1 MLAKGKA
8 KMSVFIELQDAFTK
22 EVFCVNSNHIVCV
35 MPYEQEHAQ
44 PEFRQQ
50 QPEEFNSK
58 TCATLFLTDGRKII
72 VFDQDAY
79 IASHDYTSFS
89 YGEHITASGNMKK
102 LLNTELTRMF
112 QGMHV
117 SYFSGH
123 L

>member
-1 MLAKGKA
+1 
-8 KMSVFIELQDAFTK
+8 MSVFIELQDAFTK
-22 EVFCVNSNHIVCV
+22 EVFCVNSNHIVRL
-35 MPYEQEHAQ
+35 MPYEPEHAA
-44 PEFRQQ
+44 PEFRDQ
-50 QPEEFNSK
+50 QPEEFNNK
-58 TCATLFLTDGRKII
+58 TCVTLVLTDGSHII

-79 IASHDYTSFS
+79 IATNDYTAFS
-89 YGEHITASGNMKK
+89 YGEHITAAGNMKK

>member
-1 MLAKGKA
+1 
-8 KMSVFIELQDAFTK
+8 MSVFIELQDAFTN
-22 EVFCVNSNHIVCV
+22 EVFCVNSNHIVRV
-35 MPYEQEHAQ
+35 SPYDVEHAA
-44 PEFRQQ
+44 PEFRDK

-58 TCATLFLTDGRKII
+58 TCATLFLSDGSRII

-79 IASHDYTSFS
+79 IASNDYTSFS
-89 YGEHITASGNMKK
+89 YGEHITAAGNMKK